1 MHDCRGGQAAPAT
14 TEAQSLETTPAD
26 ADNMSCGPH
35 FPPGFPFMRQVISE
49 LEKIRRR
56 SRTMLLTQRVSVI
69 VAWVI
74 GLTVCLVALDFLLR
88 LPATPRLALLVGG
101 LAMFG
106 YALWTYLW
114 PAVLFR
120 PHLTELALRAERSFP
135 AVAGRLASSVEF
147 AVSGLDKVNPLAARS
162 VTETERRL
170 AGESLS
176 RVIDGDRTWRASGA
190 MLGVLAVATLL
201 VVIDPAAAQTGL
213 ARLFAPFGSTQWPAR
228 TGVASLMNEV
238 VPETNVHPRGQAL
251 PLRAQVTKGE
261 PDHVA
266 ARYRLRIDGRFG
278 PWTRIVLT
286 HQGDGV
292 HERLVD
298 TTADEI
304 ELYFETSDAS
314 TRHERITLAA
324 PPAVYRAALS
334 ITPPSYAAAWFST
347 LEADLGPGLDERAI
361 TETAALVGSD
371 VTLELQFNK
380 PLPFPAGDE
389 ALRRTLGWDEDVLPL
404 CIQNA
409 DRDRWTLR
417 WRLGRTRRL
426 NLHLVDE
433 YGLGNTE
440 PIVYRIDAVEDR
452 LPTVTIMEPES
463 DEPVLPTAVVPLKV
477 EARDDVAVSV
487 MGIEASVQ
495 RTEAEPPS
503 LDETPEW
510 SVTESVNGA
519 SGTLATELD
528 LAPLEPVEG
537 DVVLV
542 RGSAADVYDIDGV
555 HHRVVRSP
563 ARRLRI
569 ISELELARRFR
580 RELGVVRQNAIRIE
594 TRQAELEDDV
604 IADGAQPGVERAE
617 AQIAERIATQR
628 QAIDTVAER
637 MQMNRLDDEQLESLL
652 QQAGDL
658 LDFAGRAANRAV
670 EAIEERQHE
679 RTDRGRGSSSAPAS
693 RDESELPTGAD
704 KPPLPHDFLDD
715 LDALIGPEPA
725 EADRGIVDAQRE
737 VREELTDLINL
748 LDRDEDT
755 WVAMRRLED
764 LMQRQAELEA
774 QAGTVGRRTLGRSWD
789 ELTAGEQDELQRL
802 AERQE
807 ELADESRQLIE
818 DLRRRA
824 RELEDVDPHGAEAMR
839 SAADTGEQRE
849 LSRDMANASER
860 VGQNQLR
867 SAQASQQS
875 ARQTLQQ
882 MLSDM
887 RENTRANAQELL
899 RKLASLI
906 ESINRLIKVQANEVT
921 ALERA
926 VATGDFSGRDRSMI
940 RLTQNTQSV
949 AAEARA
955 AGQESRRI
963 ARLLDRA
970 ADAQSAAVLGL
981 RAAPPDGDE
990 VQAAEERSL
999 VLLREAASL
1008 AEQLEESVERRE
1020 LMRQRG
1026 EIVNAYR
1033 EFVEREVAL
1042 RTETLELLEKVPLD
1056 RRGLMDARRLGTAQ
1070 EGIRVGLHDLRVTT
1084 PEILEAPV
1092 FSHVHARIDDW
1103 ATQVTETLRGG
1114 ELKEAATRRQQ
1125 RIADSIGRL
1134 IEALED
1140 LISPPDKFAGRQ
1152 GGGQG
1157 GQGPPP
1163 PLIPPIAEL
1172 MLLRGMQEQV
1182 YEETQD
1188 VDGRTGI
1195 EAPERR
1201 ARLTELGD
1209 DQRSLLRLGRTMAE
1223 AMQQNR
1229 PIPGSDPQEQ
1239 EQP

>member
-1 MHDCRGGQAAPAT
+1 
-14 TEAQSLETTPAD
+14 
-26 ADNMSCGPH
+26 
-35 FPPGFPFMRQVISE
+35 MRQVISE
-49 LEKIRRR
+49 LETIRRR
-56 SRTMLLTQRVSVI
+56 SRTMLLTQRASVI

-74 GLTVCLVALDFLLR
+74 GLTVCLIALDFVLR

-101 LAMFG
+101 LALFG
-106 YALWTYLW
+106 YGLWTYLR
-114 PAVLFR
+114 PALLFR
-120 PHLTELALRAERSFP
+120 PRLIELALRAERTFP

-147 AVSGLDKVNPLAARS
+147 AASGLDKVNPLAARS

-176 RVIDGDRTWRASGA
+176 RVIDGSRTWRAGGA
-190 MLGVLAVATLL
+190 MLGALAVATVL
-201 VVIDPAAAQTGL
+201 VIIDPVGAQTGL

-238 VPETNVHPRGQAL
+238 VPETRVHPRGQAL
-251 PLRAQVTKGE
+251 ALRALVTKGE

-266 ARYRLRIDGRFG
+266 ARYRLRVAGRFG
-278 PWTRIVLT
+278 PWHRIVLT
-286 HQGDGV
+286 HQGDSV

-298 TTADEI
+298 TTADDI
-304 ELYFETSDAS
+304 ELYFETSDAR
-314 TRHERITLAA
+314 TKRERITLAA
-324 PPAVYRAALS
+324 PPAVYRAALR

-347 LEADLGPGLDERAI
+347 IEADLGPGLDERAI

-371 VTLELQFNK
+371 VTLELQLNK
-380 PLPFPAGDE
+380 PLPFPEGDE
-389 ALRRTLGWDEDVLPL
+389 ALRRTLGWDEGDLPR
-404 CIQNA
+404 CVVSENP
-409 DRDRWTLR
+409 DRWTLR
-417 WRLGRTRRL
+417 WRLGGTRRL

-440 PIVYRIDAVEDR
+440 PIAYRIDAVEDR

-477 EARDDVAVSV
+477 EARDDVAVSR

-495 RTEAEPPS
+495 RNEAEPPA
-503 LDETPEW
+503 LDETPAW
-510 SVTESVNGA
+510 SVAESVNGA
-519 SGTLATELD
+519 SGTLATDLD
-528 LAPLEPVEG
+528 LALLEPVEG

-555 HHRVVRSP
+555 RHPVVRSP

-569 ISELELARRFR
+569 ISEIELARRFR

-594 TRQAELEDDV
+594 IRQAELEDDV
-604 IADGAQPGVERAE
+604 IADGAKPGVERAE

-628 QAIDTVAER
+628 LAIDTVTER
-637 MQMNRLDDEQLESLL
+637 MRMNRLDDEQLASLL
-652 QQAGDL
+652 QHAGDL

-670 EAIEERQHE
+670 EAIEARQGE
-679 RTDRGRGSSSAPAS
+679 MRTDRGRGSSPAPGP

-704 KPPLPHDFLDD
+704 KLPLPRDFSDD
-715 LDALIGPEPA
+715 LDELIGPEPA
-725 EADRGIVDAQRE
+725 EADVDIVAAQRE
-737 VREELTDLINL
+737 VREELTDLITL

-764 LMQRQAELEA
+764 LMRGQAELEA
-774 QAGTVGRRTLGRSWD
+774 QTGAVGRRTLGRSWD
-789 ELTAGEQDELQRL
+789 ELTAGEQDELRRL

-807 ELADESRQLIE
+807 ELADAARQLID

-824 RELEDVDPHGAEAMR
+824 EELQDVDQRGAEAMR

-849 LSRDMANASER
+849 LGRDMANASAR
-860 VGQNQLR
+860 VEQNQLR
-867 SAQASQQS
+867 TAQAAQQS

-887 RENTRANAQELL
+887 RENSRANAQELL

-906 ESINRLIKVQANEVT
+906 ESIQRLITVQEHEVA

-926 VATGDFSGRDRSMI
+926 VAMGDFSGRDRSMI

-981 RAAPPDGDE
+981 RAVPPDEDE
-990 VQAAEERSL
+990 VQIAEERSL
-999 VLLREAASL
+999 ELLREARAI
-1008 AEQLEESVERRE
+1008 AEQLEESVERQE

-1026 EIVNAYR
+1026 AIVEAYR
-1033 EFVEREVAL
+1033 EFAEREVAL
-1042 RTETLELLEKVPLD
+1042 RTETLALLPKVPLD
-1056 RRGLMDARRLGTAQ
+1056 RRGLMEARRLGTTQ
-1070 EGIRVGLHDLRVTT
+1070 EQIRIGLDDLRVTT
-1084 PEILEAPV
+1084 PEILDAPV

-1103 ATQVTETLRGG
+1103 AVQVTEALRGG
-1114 ELKEAATRRQQ
+1114 KLEAAAAGRQQ

-1140 LISPPDKFAGRQ
+1140 LIAPPDKFAGSQ
-1152 GGGQG
+1152 GGGQSG
-1157 GQGPPP
+1157 SQGQPA

-1188 VDGRTGI
+1188 VDGRTGV
-1195 EAPERR
+1195 EAGDRR
-1201 ARLTELGD
+1201 ARLAELGG
-1209 DQRSLLRLGRTMAE
+1209 DQRSLLRLGREMAE
-1223 AMQQNR
+1223 AMQRDR
-1229 PIPGSDPQEQ
+1229 PAPGPRPQEQ
-1239 EQP
+1239 P

>member
-1 MHDCRGGQAAPAT
+1 
-14 TEAQSLETTPAD
+14 
-26 ADNMSCGPH
+26 
-35 FPPGFPFMRQVISE
+35 MRQVISE
-49 LEKIRRR
+49 LETIRRR
-56 SRTMLLTQRVSVI
+56 SRTMLLIQRVSVI
-69 VAWVI
+69 VAWVV
-74 GLTVCLVALDFLLR
+74 GLTGCLVALDFLLR

-101 LAMFG
+101 LAVFG
-106 YALWTYLW
+106 YGLWTYLW

-135 AVAGRLASSVEF
+135 AVAGRLASSLEF

-162 VTETERRL
+162 IIETERRL

-176 RVIDGDRTWRASGA
+176 RVIDGNRTWRASGA
-190 MLGVLAVATLL
+190 MLGVLAIATLL

-228 TGVASLMNEV
+228 TGVASLMHEV
-238 VPETNVHPRGQAL
+238 VPETHVHPRGQAL
-251 PLRAQVTKGE
+251 ALRAQVTKGE

-278 PWTRIVLT
+278 PWHRIVLT

-298 TTADEI
+298 TTADGI

-314 TRHERITLAA
+314 TKRERIMLAA
-324 PPAVYRAALS
+324 PPAVHRAALR

-347 LEADLGPGLDERAI
+347 LEADLGPGLDERAM
-361 TETAALVGSD
+361 TDTAALVGSD
-371 VTLELQFNK
+371 VTLELQLNK
-380 PLPFPAGDE
+380 PLPFPASDE
-389 ALRRTLGWDEDVLPL
+389 ALRRTLGWDDGDLPL
-404 CIQNA
+404 CIVSENP
-409 DRDRWTLR
+409 DRWTLR

-495 RTEAEPPS
+495 RGEAEPPS

-510 SVTESVNGA
+510 HATEWVNGA

-542 RGSAADVYDIDGV
+542 RGSATDVYDINGV
-555 HHRVVRSP
+555 HHPVVRSP

-604 IADGAQPGVERAE
+604 IAEGAQPGVERAE
-617 AQIAERIATQR
+617 AQIAERIAAQR
-628 QAIDTVAER
+628 QAIDTVTER

-670 EAIEERQHE
+670 EAIEERQHAM
-679 RTDRGRGSSSAPAS
+679 DRGMGSQAGPGPRDRG
-693 RDESELPTGAD
+693 ELPTGAD
-704 KPPLPHDFLDD
+704 KLPLPHQLDILAD
-715 LDALIGPEPA
+715 LEELVGPEPA
-725 EADRGIVDAQRE
+725 EVDRGIVNAQRD
-737 VREELTDLINL
+737 VREELTDLITL

-774 QAGTVGRRTLGRSWD
+774 QSGTVGARTLGRSWD
-789 ELTAGEQDELQRL
+789 ELTAGEQDELRHL
-802 AERQE
+802 AERQD
-807 ELADESRQLIE
+807 ELADEARQLIE

-824 RELEDVDPHGAEAMR
+824 EELEDVDPQGAEAMR
-839 SAADTGEQRE
+839 SAADSGEQRE

-860 VGQNQLR
+860 VGKNQMQT
-867 SAQASQQS
+867 AQASQQS

-882 MLSDM
+882 MLSEM
-887 RENTRANAQELL
+887 RQNSRANAQELL

-906 ESINRLIKVQANEVT
+906 ESIDRLITVQAHEVA

-926 VATGDFSGRDRSMI
+926 VVTGDFSGRDRSMI

-955 AGQESRRI
+955 AGQASRRI

-981 RAAPPDGDE
+981 RAAPPDEGKA
-990 VQAAEERSL
+990 QTAEERSL
-999 VLLREAASL
+999 ALLREARSL
-1008 AEQLEESVERRE
+1008 AEQLEESVEQRE
-1020 LMRQRG
+1020 LMRQRT
-1026 EIVNAYR
+1026 EIVAAYR
-1033 EFVEREVAL
+1033 EFAEREVAL
-1042 RTETLELLEKVPLD
+1042 RTATLELLAQVPLD
-1056 RRGLMDARRLGTAQ
+1056 RRGLMNARRLGTAQ
-1070 EGIRVGLHDLRVTT
+1070 EEIRVGLHDLRVTT

-1114 ELKEAATRRQQ
+1114 ELDQSAVRRQQ

-1134 IEALED
+1134 IAALED
-1140 LISPPDKFAGRQ
+1140 LITPPDKFAGSQGAGQGRQ
-1152 GGGQG
+1152 GQ
-1157 GQGPPP
+1157 PP

-1182 YEETQD
+1182 YEETRI
-1188 VDGRTGI
+1188 VDAHTGI
-1195 EAPERR
+1195 EAGERR
-1201 ARLTELGD
+1201 ERLAELGG
-1209 DQRSLLRLGRTMAE
+1209 DQRSLLRLGREMAE
-1223 AMQQNR
+1223 ALQQDR
-1229 PIPGSDPQEQ
+1229 PVPGPDPQEQ

>member
-1 MHDCRGGQAAPAT
+1 
-14 TEAQSLETTPAD
+14 
-26 ADNMSCGPH
+26 
-35 FPPGFPFMRQVISE
+35 MRQVISE
-49 LEKIRRR
+49 LETIRRR
-56 SRTMLLTQRVSVI
+56 SRTMLLIQRVSVI
-69 VAWVI
+69 VAWVV
-74 GLTVCLVALDFLLR
+74 GLTGCLVALDFLLR

-101 LAMFG
+101 LAVFG
-106 YALWTYLW
+106 YGLWTYLW

-135 AVAGRLASSVEF
+135 AVAGRLASSLEF

-162 VTETERRL
+162 IIETERRL

-176 RVIDGDRTWRASGA
+176 RVIDGNRTWRASGA
-190 MLGVLAVATLL
+190 MLGVLAIATLL

-228 TGVASLMNEV
+228 TGVASLMHEV
-238 VPETNVHPRGQAL
+238 VPETHVHPRGQAL
-251 PLRAQVTKGE
+251 ALRAQVTKGE

-278 PWTRIVLT
+278 PWHRIVLT

-298 TTADEI
+298 TTADGI

-314 TRHERITLAA
+314 TKRERIMLAA
-324 PPAVYRAALS
+324 PPAVHRAALR

-347 LEADLGPGLDERAI
+347 LEADLGPGLDERAM
-361 TETAALVGSD
+361 TDTAALVGSD
-371 VTLELQFNK
+371 VTLELQLNK
-380 PLPFPAGDE
+380 PLPFPASDE
-389 ALRRTLGWDEDVLPL
+389 ALRRTLGWDDGDLPL
-404 CIQNA
+404 CIVSENP
-409 DRDRWTLR
+409 DRWTLR

-495 RTEAEPPS
+495 RGEAEPPS

-510 SVTESVNGA
+510 HATEWVNGA

-542 RGSAADVYDIDGV
+542 RGSATDVYDINGV
-555 HHRVVRSP
+555 HHPVVRSP

-670 EAIEERQHE
+670 EAIEERQHAM
-679 RTDRGRGSSSAPAS
+679 DRGMGSQAGPGPRDRG
-693 RDESELPTGAD
+693 ELPTGAD
-704 KPPLPHDFLDD
+704 KLPLPHQLDILAD
-715 LDALIGPEPA
+715 LEELVGPEPA
-725 EADRGIVDAQRE
+725 EVDRGIVNAQRD
-737 VREELTDLINL
+737 VREELTDLITL

-774 QAGTVGRRTLGRSWD
+774 QSGTVGARTLGRSWD
-789 ELTAGEQDELQRL
+789 ELTAGEQDELRHL
-802 AERQE
+802 AERQD
-807 ELADESRQLIE
+807 ELADEARQLIE

-824 RELEDVDPHGAEAMR
+824 EELEDVDPQGAEAMR
-839 SAADTGEQRE
+839 SAADSGEQRE

-860 VGQNQLR
+860 VGKNQMQT
-867 SAQASQQS
+867 AQASQQS

-882 MLSDM
+882 MLSEM
-887 RENTRANAQELL
+887 RQNSRANAQELL

-906 ESINRLIKVQANEVT
+906 ESIDRLITVQAHEVA

-926 VATGDFSGRDRSMI
+926 VVTGDFSGRDRSMI

-955 AGQESRRI
+955 AGQASRRI

-981 RAAPPDGDE
+981 RAAPPDEGKA
-990 VQAAEERSL
+990 QTAEERSL
-999 VLLREAASL
+999 ALLREARSL
-1008 AEQLEESVERRE
+1008 AEQLEESVEQRE
-1020 LMRQRG
+1020 LMRQRT
-1026 EIVNAYR
+1026 EIVAAYR
-1033 EFVEREVAL
+1033 EFAEREVAL
-1042 RTETLELLEKVPLD
+1042 RTATLELLAQVPLD
-1056 RRGLMDARRLGTAQ
+1056 RRGLMNARRLGTAQ
-1070 EGIRVGLHDLRVTT
+1070 EEIRVGLHDLRVTT

-1114 ELKEAATRRQQ
+1114 ELDQSAVRRQQ

-1134 IEALED
+1134 IAALED
-1140 LISPPDKFAGRQ
+1140 LITPPDKFAGSQGAGQGRQ
-1152 GGGQG
+1152 GQ
-1157 GQGPPP
+1157 PP

-1182 YEETQD
+1182 YEETRI
-1188 VDGRTGI
+1188 VDAHTGI
-1195 EAPERR
+1195 EAGERR
-1201 ARLTELGD
+1201 ERLAELGG
-1209 DQRSLLRLGRTMAE
+1209 DQRSLLRLGREMAE
-1223 AMQQNR
+1223 ALQQDR
-1229 PIPGSDPQEQ
+1229 PVPGPDPQEQ

>member
-1 MHDCRGGQAAPAT
+1 
-14 TEAQSLETTPAD
+14 
-26 ADNMSCGPH
+26 
-35 FPPGFPFMRQVISE
+35 MRQVIRE
-49 LEKIRRR
+49 LETIRRR
-56 SRTMLLTQRVSVI
+56 SRTMLLTQRASVI

-74 GLTVCLVALDFLLR
+74 GLTVCLIALDFVLR

-101 LAMFG
+101 LALFG
-106 YALWTYLW
+106 YGLWTYLR
-114 PAVLFR
+114 PALLFR
-120 PHLTELALRAERSFP
+120 PRLIELALRAERTFP

-147 AVSGLDKVNPLAARS
+147 AASGLDKVNPLAARS

-176 RVIDGDRTWRASGA
+176 RVIDGDRTWRASGV
-190 MLGVLAVATLL
+190 MLGVLAIATLL
-201 VVIDPAAAQTGL
+201 VIIDPAAAQTGL
-213 ARLFAPFGSTQWPAR
+213 ARLFVPFGSTQWPAR
-228 TGVASLMNEV
+228 TGVASLMHEV
-238 VPETNVHPRGQAL
+238 VPGIRVHPRGQAL
-251 PLRAQVTKGE
+251 ALRAQVTKGE

-266 ARYRLRIDGRFG
+266 ARYRLRTDDRFG
-278 PWTRIVLT
+278 PWHRIVLT

-298 TTADEI
+298 TTADGI
-304 ELYFETSDAS
+304 ELYFETSDA
-314 TRHERITLAA
+314 TTKRERITLAA
-324 PPAVYRAALS
+324 PPAVHRASLR

-361 TETAALVGSD
+361 TDTAALVGSD
-371 VTLELQFNK
+371 VTLELQLNK
-380 PLPFPAGDE
+380 PLPFPASDE
-389 ALRRTLGWDEDVLPL
+389 ALRRTLGWNEDDLPL
-404 CIQNA
+404 CIVSENP
-409 DRDRWTLR
+409 DRWTLR
-417 WRLGRTRRL
+417 WRLRQTRRL
-426 NLHLVDE
+426 DLHLVDE

-440 PIVYRIDAVEDR
+440 PIAYRIDAVEDR

-477 EARDDVAVSV
+477 EARDDVAVSE

-495 RTEAEPPS
+495 RGEAELPS

-510 SVTESVNGA
+510 SATERVNGA
-519 SGTLATELD
+519 VGTLATELD

-617 AQIAERIATQR
+617 AQIAERIAAQR
-628 QAIDTVAER
+628 QAIDKVTER
-637 MQMNRLDDEQLESLL
+637 MQMNRLDDEQLRSLL

-670 EAIEERQHE
+670 EAIEERQHALKME
-679 RTDRGRGSSSAPAS
+679 SSRGSLSATAS
-693 RDESELPTGAD
+693 RDDSDLLAGAD
-704 KPPLPHDFLDD
+704 KSPLPPSDDVEVMSDFEE
-715 LDALIGPEPA
+715 LIGPEPA
-725 EADRGIVDAQRE
+725 EADRGIVNAQRE
-737 VREELTDLINL
+737 VREELTDLITL

-764 LMQRQAELEA
+764 LMQRQAELESQSA
-774 QAGTVGRRTLGRSWD
+774 TVGRRTLGRSWD
-789 ELTAGEQDELQRL
+789 ELTAGEQDELRRM
-802 AERQE
+802 AEHQE
-807 ELADESRQLIE
+807 ELADEARQLIE

-824 RELEDVDPHGAEAMR
+824 KELQDVDPQGAEAMR
-839 SAADTGEQRE
+839 SAADSGEQRE

-875 ARQTLQQ
+875 ARRTLQQ

-887 RENTRANAQELL
+887 RENSRANAQELL
-899 RKLASLI
+899 RRLASLI
-906 ESINRLIKVQANEVT
+906 ESIDRLITVQENEVA

-981 RAAPPDGDE
+981 RAAPPDEDE
-990 VQAAEERSL
+990 AQTAEERSL
-999 VLLREAASL
+999 VLLREALSL

-1026 EIVNAYR
+1026 EIVEAYR
-1033 EFVEREVAL
+1033 EFAEREVAL
-1042 RTETLELLEKVPLD
+1042 RTKTLALLAKVPLD

-1070 EGIRVGLHDLRVTT
+1070 EEIRVGLHDLRVTT

-1092 FSHVHARIDDW
+1092 FSHVHSRIDDW

-1114 ELKEAATRRQQ
+1114 EIEEAVAGRQQ

-1140 LISPPDKFAGRQ
+1140 LISPPDKFAGSPGAGRS
-1152 GGGQG
+1152 GGQG
-1157 GQGPPP
+1157 QQA

-1182 YEETQD
+1182 YEETRI
-1188 VDGRTGI
+1188 VDWRTGV
-1195 EAPERR
+1195 EAGERR
-1201 ARLTELGD
+1201 ERLAELGR
-1209 DQRSLLRLGRTMAE
+1209 DQRSLLRLGREMAE
-1223 AMQQNR
+1223 ALQQDR
-1229 PIPGSDPQEQ
+1229 PVPGPDPQEQ

>member
-1 MHDCRGGQAAPAT
+1 
-14 TEAQSLETTPAD
+14 
-26 ADNMSCGPH
+26 
-35 FPPGFPFMRQVISE
+35 MRQVISE
-49 LEKIRRR
+49 LETIRRR

-74 GLTVCLVALDFLLR
+74 GLTVCLVGLDFLLR
-88 LPATPRLALLVGG
+88 LPSTPRLTLLVGG

-106 YALWTYLW
+106 YGLWTYLR
-114 PAVLFR
+114 PAVQFQPR
-120 PHLTELALRAERSFP
+120 LTELALRAERTFP

-147 AVSGLDKVNPLAARS
+147 ALSGLDKVNPLAARS

-170 AGESLS
+170 SGESLS

-190 MLGVLAVATLL
+190 MLGVLAIATLL
-201 VVIDPAAAQTGL
+201 VIINPAAAQTGL
-213 ARLFAPFGSTQWPAR
+213 ARLFVPFGSTQWPAR
-228 TGVASLMNEV
+228 TGVASLMHEV
-238 VPETNVHPRGQAL
+238 VPETHVHPRGQAL
-251 PLRAQVTKGE
+251 ALRAQVTKGE
-261 PDHVA
+261 PNHVA
-266 ARYRLRIDGRFG
+266 ARYRLRADRRFG
-278 PWTRIVLT
+278 PWHRIVLT
-286 HQGDGV
+286 HQGDGM

-304 ELYFETSDAS
+304 ELYFETSDAR
-314 TRHERITLAA
+314 TKRELITLAA
-324 PPAVYRAALS
+324 PPAVHRASLR
-334 ITPPSYAAAWFST
+334 ITPPSYAAAWFSI

-361 TETAALVGSD
+361 TDTAALVGSD
-371 VTLELQFNK
+371 VTLEFQLNK
-380 PLPFPAGDE
+380 PLPFPDSDA
-389 ALRRTLGWDEDVLPL
+389 ALRRTLGWDESDLPL
-404 CIQNA
+404 CIVSENP
-409 DRDRWTLR
+409 DRWTLR
-417 WRLGRTRRL
+417 WRLGQTRRL
-426 NLHLVDE
+426 NLQLVDE

-440 PIVYRIDAVEDR
+440 PIAYRIDAVEDR
-452 LPTVTIMEPES
+452 LPTATIMEPES
-463 DEPVLPTAVVPLKV
+463 DEPVLPTAVVPLRV
-477 EARDDVAVSV
+477 ETRDDVAVSV

-495 RTEAEPPS
+495 RGGADPMS
-503 LDETPEW
+503 LDEEPEW
-510 SVTESVNGA
+510 DVSEIVNGV

-528 LAPLEPVEG
+528 LATLEPVEG

-542 RGSAADVYDIDGV
+542 RGSAADVYNIDGV
-555 HHRVVRSP
+555 QHPVVRSP

-569 ISELELARRFR
+569 ISELDLARRFR

-604 IADGAQPGVERAE
+604 IIDGAQPGVERAE

-637 MQMNRLDDEQLESLL
+637 MQMNRLDDEQLQSLL

-670 EAIEERQHE
+670 EAIEQRQGE
-679 RTDRGRGSSSAPAS
+679 MRSSAKSGDSATSDNRGPATPEQRNEPQQ
-693 RDESELPTGAD
+693 RDAGAGD
-704 KPPLPHDFLDD
+704 LPLPHAPNGANDRSDRDAD
-715 LDALIGPEPA
+715 LEALIGPEPA
-725 EADRGIVDAQRE
+725 EADRGIVNAQRE
-737 VREELTDLINL
+737 VREELADLIAL

-774 QAGTVGRRTLGRSWD
+774 QSGTVGSRTLGRSWD
-789 ELTAGEQDELQRL
+789 ELTAGEQDELRRL
-802 AERQE
+802 AERQD
-807 ELADESRQLIE
+807 ELAEESRQLIE

-824 RELEDVDPHGAEAMR
+824 QELEDVDPQGAESMR
-839 SAADTGEQRE
+839 SAADSGEQRE

-860 VGQNQLR
+860 VGQNQMR
-867 SAQASQQS
+867 SAQASQES
-875 ARQTLQQ
+875 AGQTLQK
-882 MLSDM
+882 MLSEM
-887 RENTRANAQELL
+887 RENSRANAQELL
-899 RKLASLI
+899 RRLASLI
-906 ESINRLIKVQANEVT
+906 ESIDRLITVQENEVA

-926 VATGDFSGRDRSMI
+926 MATSDYSGRDRAMI

-981 RAAPPDGDE
+981 RAAPPDQDE
-990 VQAAEERSL
+990 AQTAEERSL
-999 VLLREAASL
+999 ELLREARSL

-1026 EIVNAYR
+1026 EIITAYR
-1033 EFVEREVAL
+1033 EFAEREVAL
-1042 RTETLELLEKVPLD
+1042 RTETLELLAEVPLD
-1056 RRGLMDARRLGTAQ
+1056 RRGLINARRLGTMQ
-1070 EGIRVGLHDLRVTT
+1070 EEIRVGLSDLRVTT

-1114 ELKEAATRRQQ
+1114 ELEESAAGRQQ

-1140 LISPPDKFAGRQ
+1140 LITPPDKFAGGQ
-1152 GGGQG
+1152 GAGQQSGGQG
-1157 GQGPPP
+1157 KQP

-1182 YEETQD
+1182 YEVTQD
-1188 VDGRTGI
+1188 IEGRTGI
-1195 EAPERR
+1195 ETGERR
-1201 ARLTELGD
+1201 AQLEELGD
-1209 DQRSLLRLGRTMAE
+1209 DQRSLLRLGREMAE
-1223 AMQQNR
+1223 ALQQDR
-1229 PIPGSDPQEQ
+1229 PVPGPDLQGQEYN
-1239 EQP
+1239 QP

>member
-1 MHDCRGGQAAPAT
+1 
-14 TEAQSLETTPAD
+14 
-26 ADNMSCGPH
+26 
-35 FPPGFPFMRQVISE
+35 
-49 LEKIRRR
+49 
-56 SRTMLLTQRVSVI
+56 MLLTQRVSVI
-69 VAWVI
+69 IAWVI
-74 GLTVCLVALDFLLR
+74 GLTVCLVALDFVLR
-88 LPATPRLALLVGG
+88 LPATPRLTLLVGG
-101 LAMFG
+101 LALLG
-106 YALWTYLW
+106 YGLWTYVR

-120 PHLTELALRAERSFP
+120 PQLTELALRAERTFP

-147 AVSGLDKVNPLAARS
+147 AASGLDKVNPLAARS

-176 RVIDGDRTWRASGA
+176 RVLDSDRTWRASGA
-190 MLGVLAVATLL
+190 MLGVLAVATVL
-201 VVIDPAAAQTGL
+201 VIIDPAAAQTGL

-238 VPETNVHPRGQAL
+238 VPDTRVHPRGQAL
-251 PLRAQVTKGE
+251 ALRALVTKGE

-278 PWTRIVLT
+278 PWHRIVLT

-298 TTADEI
+298 TTADDI

-314 TRHERITLAA
+314 TKRERITLAA
-324 PPAVYRAALS
+324 PPAVYRAALR

-371 VTLELQFNK
+371 VTLELQLNK
-380 PLPFPAGDE
+380 PLPFPEDDE
-389 ALRRTLGWDEDVLPL
+389 ALRRTLGWNQDDLPR
-404 CIQNA
+404 CVVSENS
-409 DRDRWTLR
+409 DRWTLR
-417 WRLGRTRRL
+417 WRLAGTRRL

-440 PIVYRIDAVEDR
+440 PIAYRIDAVEDR

-495 RTEAEPPS
+495 RNEAEPPS
-503 LDETPEW
+503 PDETPEW
-510 SVTESVNGA
+510 NVTESVNGA
-519 SGTLATELD
+519 SGTLATDLD
-528 LAPLEPVEG
+528 LAPLDPREG

-555 HHRVVRSP
+555 QHRVVRSP

-604 IADGAQPGVERAE
+604 ITDGVQPGVERAE

-628 QAIDTVAER
+628 QALDKVTER
-637 MQMNRLDDEQLESLL
+637 MQMNRLDDQQLESLL

-670 EAIEERQHE
+670 EAIEARQAE
-679 RTDRGRGSSSAPAS
+679 MRNSRNSGRGGLATPQQ
-693 RDESELPTGAD
+693 RDEDQGTTEDPTGLAM
-704 KPPLPHDFLDD
+704 PPLPR
-715 LDALIGPEPA
+715 
-725 EADRGIVDAQRE
+725 EADSGIVDAQRE
-737 VREELTDLINL
+737 VREELTDLITL

-764 LMQRQAELEA
+764 LMRGQAELEA
-774 QAGTVGRRTLGRSWD
+774 KSGAVGRRTLGRSWD

-807 ELADESRQLIE
+807 ELAAEARQLIE

-824 RELEDVDPHGAEAMR
+824 EELEDVDPQGADAMR

-849 LSRDMANASER
+849 LSRDMTNAAER

-867 SAQASQQS
+867 TAQASQQS

-887 RENTRANAQELL
+887 RENSRANAQELL

-906 ESINRLIKVQANEVT
+906 ESIDRLITVQEHEVT

-926 VATGDFSGRDRSMI
+926 IATGDFSGRDRSMI

-981 RAAPPDGDE
+981 RAAPPDEGE
-990 VQAAEERSL
+990 VQVAEKRSLALLQEALQLAEE
-999 VLLREAASL
+999 
-1008 AEQLEESVERRE
+1008 LEESVEQRE

-1026 EIVNAYR
+1026 EIVEAYR
-1033 EFVEREVAL
+1033 EFAEREVAL
-1042 RTETLELLEKVPLD
+1042 RTKTLELLPKVPLD

-1070 EGIRVGLHDLRVTT
+1070 DEIRVGLHDLRVST
-1084 PEILEAPV
+1084 PEILDAAV

-1103 ATQVTETLRGG
+1103 ATQVTETLRAG
-1114 ELKEAATRRQQ
+1114 ELGEAAVRRQQ

-1140 LISPPDKFAGRQ
+1140 LISPPDKFAGSQ
-1152 GGGQG
+1152 GGGQSG
-1157 GQGPPP
+1157 SKGQPA

-1188 VDGRTGI
+1188 VDARTGI
-1195 EAPERR
+1195 AAGERR
-1201 ARLTELGD
+1201 ARLVELGD
-1209 DQRSLLRLGRTMAE
+1209 DQRSLLRLGRDMAE
-1223 AMQQNR
+1223 SMQQNR
-1229 PIPGSDPQEQ
+1229 PGPGPQEQ